1 MRLYGRKISG
11 GTAEGDVIIE
21 PGAVS
26 FLGGVDPEEGVVV
39 DSANQVSGQRIA
51 GKVFAFSTGKGSTVG
66 SYVIYR
72 MKKSGT
78 APAAI
83 INESAETI
91 VASGAIISGIPM
103 IDSID
108 ISLLRNCDTVLV
120 NADEGYVE
128 MPGVVMKEAIT
139 VMIKR
144 KDRVLILKRSERVGS
159 CKGRWAGVSGHIE
172 SADSNIED
180 RVKKEVEEETKLD
193 VRVIGKGEPI
203 LARDRSVIWKIH
215 PFLAELKGDEEP
227 DIDWEH
233 SKYRWIRP
241 EEVYDFNTVPKLD
254 AVLRN
259 LGLL

>member
-1 MRLYGRKISG
+1 MKLYGRKISG
-11 GTAEGDVIIE
+11 GMAGGDVIIE

-91 VASGAIISGIPM
+91 VSSGAIISGIPM
-103 IDSID
+103 IDGID
-108 ISLLRNCDTVLV
+108 ISLLRNCDNVVV

-128 MPGVVMKEAIT
+128 MPGVIMKDAIT
-139 VMIKR
+139 VIIR
-144 KDRVLILKRSERVGS
+144 KGKKVLILKRSEKVGS
-159 CKGRWAGVSGHIE
+159 CKGRWAGVSGYIE
-172 SADSNIED
+172 PTD
-180 RVKKEVEEETKLD
+180 RKLEERALTEVREETDMTVSILKEGNPL
-193 VRVIGKGEPI
+193 
-203 LARDRSVIWKIH
+203 LARDRSVVWRIH
-215 PFLAELKGDEEP
+215 PFLAETEDENP
-227 DIDWEH
+227 QIDWEH
-233 SKYRWIRP
+233 TRYRWILP
-241 EEVYDFNTVPKLD
+241 EEVYDYNTVPKLD
-254 AVLRN
+254 VVMKR
-259 LGLL
+259 LGIL

>member
-11 GTAEGDVIIE
+11 GKAEGDVIIE

-26 FLGGVDPEEGVVV
+26 FLGGVDPEEGIIV
-39 DSANQVSGQRIA
+39 DSSNQVSGQRIA

-72 MKKSGT
+72 MKKAGT
-78 APAAI
+78 APATI

-103 IDSID
+103 IDHID
-108 ISLLRNCDTVLV
+108 ISLLRNCDTVIV
-120 NADEGYVE
+120 NADEAYVE

-139 VMIKR
+139 TVIK
-144 KDRVLILKRSERVGS
+144 KGEKVLILKRSEKVGS

-172 SADSNIED
+172 EGDEGLES
-180 RVKKEVEEETKLD
+180 RVMKEVEEETRMN
-193 VRVIGKGEPI
+193 VRIVRSGEPI
-203 LARDRSVIWKIH
+203 LARDRSIIWKIH
-215 PFLAELKGDEEP
+215 PFLAEAGSNEEP
-227 DIDWEH
+227 EIDWEH
-233 SKYRWIRP
+233 TKYRWISP

-254 AVLRN
+254 MVMKN
-259 LGLL
+259 LGIL